1 MSTGIPLSRRDEAI
15 FIAWSFTSSL
25 TYKTEIRFSNSLNL
39 EFWFSNAK
47 IILSTPPATPV
58 APKSVLPNASGKL
71 SYLPPPT
78 RAPISKVLS
87 NASKTIPE

>member
-1 MSTGIPLSRRDEAI
+1 MI
-15 FIAWSFTSSL
+15 
-25 TYKTEIRFSNSLNL
+25 
-39 EFWFSNAK
+39 EFWFSNAS

-58 APKSVLPNASGKL
+58 APISFLPKTEGKL

-78 RAPISKVLS
+78 KAPISKVVS